1 MNVDIK
7 ELEDKIGYS
16 FKDKNLLLTAITH
29 SSYAYEHQKEGT
41 SFYERIEFLGDA
53 VLELVSSDFLFF
65 EYPDLPEGKL
75 TRLRASLVCEPTLAL
90 CAKDFSLNDYIRL
103 GNGEEKNG
111 GRNRDSIISDVLESV
126 IGAIYLD
133 SGIDEARKFILRF
146 ILNDIEHKQL
156 FTDSKTLLQEIC
168 QELFGDVPEY
178 ELISEEGPDHDKT
191 FEYKASINGE
201 VLSRG
206 KGKSKKAAEQM
217 AAYYALIEVKKKYNW
232 G

>member
-1 MNVDIK
+1 M
-7 ELEDKIGYS
+7 
-16 FKDKNLLLTAITH
+16 
-29 SSYAYEHQKEGT
+29 
-41 SFYERIEFLGDA
+41 
-53 VLELVSSDFLFF
+53 
-65 EYPDLPEGKL
+65 
-75 TRLRASLVCEPTLAL
+75 CEPTLAL

-217 AAYYALIEVKKKYNW
+217 AAYYALIEVKKKYN
-232 G
+232 

>member
-1 MNVDIK
+1 MNANIE
-7 ELEDKIGYS
+7 ELEDIIGYS
-16 FKDKNLLLTAITH
+16 FKNKELLLTAITH
-29 SSYAYEHQKEGT
+29 SSYAYEHQKEGAN
-41 SFYERIEFLGDA
+41 FYERIEFLGDA
-53 VLELVSSDFLFF
+53 VLELVSSDFLFY

-133 SGIDEARKFILRF
+133 SGIDEARKFILKF

-178 ELISEEGPDHDKT
+178 ELVSESGPDHDKT

-201 VLSRG
+201 VLSHG

-217 AAYYALIEVKKKYNW
+217 AAYYALIEVKRKYN
-232 G
+232 

>member
-1 MNVDIK
+1 M
-7 ELEDKIGYS
+7 
-16 FKDKNLLLTAITH
+16 
-29 SSYAYEHQKEGT
+29 
-41 SFYERIEFLGDA
+41 
-53 VLELVSSDFLFF
+53 
-65 EYPDLPEGKL
+65 
-75 TRLRASLVCEPTLAL
+75 CEPTLAL

-178 ELISEEGPDHDKT
+178 ELISEDGPDHDKT

-217 AAYYALIEVKKKYNW
+217 AAYYALIEVKKKYN
-232 G
+232 